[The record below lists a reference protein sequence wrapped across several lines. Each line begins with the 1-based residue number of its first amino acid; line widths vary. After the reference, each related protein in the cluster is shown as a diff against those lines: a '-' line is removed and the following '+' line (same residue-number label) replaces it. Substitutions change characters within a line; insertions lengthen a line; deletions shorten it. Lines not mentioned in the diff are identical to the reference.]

1 MQVGD
6 FECTKYK
13 DLVNAHLP
21 IPELNRYVAMKIF
34 LVCNSVE
41 GIVLQET
48 WHVLV
53 LMMLKTLFNR
63 KEANELCSKFGS
75 DVFMAG
81 EINSQLDFDEYYKV
95 VVSLLTINKSSQNA
109 SVIARF

>member
-53 LMMLKTLFNR
+53 LMMLKTLFN
-63 KEANELCSKFGS
+63 KNMICLGFD
-75 DVFMAG
+75 DVEDVVQQEGG
-81 EINSQLDFDEYYKV
+81 ERALQQV
-95 VVSLLTINKSSQNA
+95 WQ
-109 SVIARF
+109 

>member
-1 MQVGD
+1 MTNIRYVLVPRPSCRAGPCQVQVGD

-41 GIVLQET
+41 GIVLQEHGMF
-48 WHVLV
+48 W
-53 LMMLKTLFNR
+53 
-63 KEANELCSKFGS
+63 FG
-75 DVFMAG
+75 
-81 EINSQLDFDEYYKV
+81 
-95 VVSLLTINKSSQNA
+95 
-109 SVIARF
+109 

>member
-34 LVCNSVE
+34 LVCNSVD

-53 LMMLKTLFNR
+53 LMMLKTLFN
-63 KEANELCSKFGS
+63 KNMICLGFD
-75 DVFMAG
+75 DVEDVVQQEGG
-81 EINSQLDFDEYYKV
+81 ERALQQV
-95 VVSLLTINKSSQNA
+95 WQ
-109 SVIARF
+109 

>member
-1 MQVGD
+1 
-6 FECTKYK
+6 
-13 DLVNAHLP
+13 
-21 IPELNRYVAMKIF
+21 MKIF

-81 EINSQLDFDEYYKV
+81 EINSQLDFDQYYKV
-95 VVSLLTINKSSQNA
+95 VVSFLEIN
-109 SVIARF
+109 

>member
-1 MQVGD
+1 M
-6 FECTKYK
+6 T
-13 DLVNAHLP
+13 
-21 IPELNRYVAMKIF
+21 IF

>member
-34 LVCNSVE
+34 LVCKSV
-41 GIVLQET
+41 GDIVLQE
-48 WHVLV
+48 HG
-53 LMMLKTLFNR
+53 
-63 KEANELCSKFGS
+63 FGCD
-75 DVFMAG
+75 DVEDVVQQEGG
-81 EINSQLDFDEYYKV
+81 ERAVQQV
-95 VVSLLTINKSSQNA
+95 WQ
-109 SVIARF
+109 